1 MAKLSGP
8 GPVFAF
14 EWLMTARRW
23 QTYAMRSTTV
33 LLLLGA
39 MWLVWQ
45 EQVGRTATDEMSIVR
60 QSQVARVFFGTTTMI
75 LLGLVGLAAP
85 AAAAGS
91 ICLDRARGNLTL
103 LFATDLS
110 DAEIVLGKLAARLV
124 PVLGL
129 ILCATPVLSI
139 ATLFGGIDP
148 VGVVGALLVVLACA
162 VFGCSL
168 ALTLSVWGRKTHE
181 VLMATYV
188 FGILYL
194 LSAPILAGIQGGLP
208 TGWWRSWFPTF
219 LDLLPY
225 NPIFLVLAAIEGP
238 PGGVRPV
245 TFGTQATFLGLG
257 LAASLTLVAVA
268 TWRIRRV
275 VLRQLG
281 ECERA
286 SRWTRARWSLGAI
299 DPERLGPRGRWL
311 VRLRQLHHRIVPG
324 PSLDRNPVLWRE
336 CQRKQPSRWDLVL
349 WGTYALLCG
358 GFSLYAI
365 GLLIDGQRWGR
376 KLGMLVNALQVA
388 GGLLMLSVSAATSL
402 AEERQRGSLDV
413 LMTTPLPTRSIVW
426 GKWWGTFRSVP
437 RLLIL
442 PSLLAFALSLH
453 TGRLW
458 GMALMAALI
467 LAYGAAIT
475 SLGLALATWMPRMGR
490 AVGTT
495 VGLYTTMCLGWIP
508 LSFVICG
515 DGPGSEVLGV
525 VAGSPLMG
533 VGIYSSLL
541 AGDGPRHEFVGQT
554 AWTIFWAIA
563 YGGVALALLL
573 ATLGTFNRCLGRVDD
588 PSFFEDDDRAL
599 RGGEGEPFG
608 AGLGPAVGH
617 APKQSVADPLGSGI

>member
-1 MAKLSGP
+1 MVRRVGL

-33 LLLLGA
+33 LLLLGP
-39 MWLVWQ
+39 MWIVWS
-45 EQVGRTATDEMSIVR
+45 EAGRTATGEMSIV
-60 QSQVARVFFGTTTMI
+60 QQTQVSKAFFGTTAMI

-85 AAAAGS
+85 AATAGS
-91 ICLDRARGNLTL
+91 ICMDKARGNLTL
-103 LFATDLS
+103 LLATDLS

-148 VGVVGALLVVLACA
+148 VGLVGALLVVLGCA
-162 VFGCSL
+162 VFGCTL

-194 LSAPILAGIQGGLP
+194 LSAPILAVIQSGLP
-208 TGWWRSWFPTF
+208 TAWRPSWFPTF
-219 LDLLPY
+219 MGLLEY
-225 NPIFLVLAAIEGP
+225 NPIFLVLAAVEGP
-238 PGGVRPV
+238 PPGMRPV
-245 TFGTQATFLGLG
+245 TLWTQAKLLGLG
-257 LAASLTLVAVA
+257 LAVSAVLVGVA

-275 VLRQLG
+275 VIRQLG
-281 ECERA
+281 QGERA
-286 SRWTRARWSLGAI
+286 SQRRRARWSIDAI
-299 DPERLGPRGRWL
+299 DPERLGQRGRRL
-311 VRLRQLHHRIVPG
+311 VRLHQLYRRIVPG

-336 CQRKQPSRWDLVL
+336 CQRKRPSRWDLVL
-349 WGTYALLCG
+349 WGIYVLLCG
-358 GFSLYAI
+358 GFSLYSI
-365 GLLIDGQRWGR
+365 SLMIDGQRWGR
-376 KLGMLVNALQVA
+376 QLGMVVNALQVA

-413 LMTTPLPTRSIVW
+413 LMATPLPTRSIVW
-426 GKWWGTFRSVP
+426 GKWWGTFWLVP

-442 PSLLAFALSLH
+442 PSLLTFALSFY
-453 TGRLW
+453 TGHLW
-458 GMALMAALI
+458 GVALMAGLI

-475 SLGLALATWMPRMGR
+475 SLGLALATWMPRMGH

-495 VGLYTTMCLGWIP
+495 VGLYIMMCIGWIP
-508 LSFVICG
+508 LSFVIFG
-515 DGPGSEVLGV
+515 EGPGDEGPGV
-525 VAGSPLMG
+525 AAGSPPMG

-541 AGDGPRHEFVGQT
+541 AGDGPSHEFVGQT
-554 AWTIFWAIA
+554 AWTIFWTLA

-588 PSFFEDDDRAL
+588 PSLFDDDDLAL
-599 RGGEGEPFG
+599 RGGKGEPVG
-608 AGLGPAVGH
+608 AGLLPAGGH
-617 APKQSVADPLGSGI
+617 APKKSVADPLGTEL